1 MIEQAR
7 LIDGSPPAT
16 PDDIF
21 RRLGELGIE
30 VETHHHPPVF
40 TVDEAKALRGSIS
53 GAHLKNLFLRNK
65 KGRMWLLVTPENRGL
80 DLKEVGALI
89 GSGRLSFASSERLMG
104 YLGVIPGAVT
114 PLAVINDT
122 SHAVRVA
129 IDSEL
134 MESEA
139 LNVHPLDNS
148 MTTSIAPEGLL
159 EFLEAEHH
167 APQMVDFGALG

>member
-1 MIEQAR
+1 MEQAR
-7 LIDGSPPAT
+7 LIDGSPPAS
-16 PDDIF
+16 PDDVF
-21 RRLGELGIE
+21 RRLDELGVE
-30 VETHHHPPVF
+30 VQTHRHPPVF
-40 TVDEAKALRGSIS
+40 TVEESRALRGSIS

-65 KGRMWLLVTPENRGL
+65 KGRMWLLVTPENRAL

-89 GSGRLSFASSERLMG
+89 GSGRLSFASSDRLMS

-114 PLAVINDT
+114 PLAVINDK
-122 SHAVRVA
+122 SHAVQVA

-134 MESEA
+134 LAYEA

-159 EFLEAEHH
+159 QFLEAEGH
-167 APQMVDFGALG
+167 APQIVSFDTPG